1 MTRILIS
8 LFLAVNLLTADNGPL
23 FADEPA
29 AMSKTGE
36 PHTIISL
43 DQAIELIEKKHPDIH
58 LQEIVVRRAAEE
70 VSLATRAFLPDVDVD
85 YILSSASGGWG
96 LILTAAKLLQ
106 PVFSFRKLMTEKE
119 VKKILR
125 QKEEA
130 LIRYRE
136 QEVRQGVKELYVT
149 LLIQRELVR
158 ILGENEKR
166 GHESYQLIEI
176 HHQEGGLNNE
186 ELLKEKLAFET
197 ARSEARKAETWLRQ
211 SEFAFKKLL
220 GITQGDAVSL
230 EPVSGHDS
238 KAFPLSLEEC
248 LGVAYAKN
256 PIVKALLL
264 EEKAS
269 LKRLGIKEP
278 MLRADGVFL
287 GLGDVGGGI
296 FSGSPRFGFFGNLTL
311 YDWGKE
317 RLKKRILG
325 LGHSELRLKHEK
337 EFQAFES
344 QVVKSYFELKRLQ
357 NEIRVTGVRAE
368 LATETKRRS
377 EILSDAGRIRKKDL
391 LLNENEFVLE
401 RSGLWQKQLEYFLVW
416 ERLVK
421 DMGLSSLD
429 ELREV
434 TAQ

>member
-1 MTRILIS
+1 VTAFFVT
-8 LFLAVNLLTADNGPL
+8 LFLTAGILTSGAPFLSAAEAPVGPK
-23 FADEPA
+23 AQIE
-29 AMSKTGE
+29 
-36 PHTIISL
+36 ISL
-43 DQAIELIEKKHPDIH
+43 DRAIKLVEKTHPDIR
-58 LQEIVVRRAAEE
+58 LQEIAVRKAAEE
-70 VSLATRAFLPDVDVD
+70 VTLATRAFLPDVDVD
-85 YILSSASGGWG
+85 YIVSSASGGWG

-119 VKKILR
+119 VKKILK
-125 QKEEA
+125 QKEET
-130 LIRYRE
+130 LIHYRE
-136 QEVRQGVKELYVT
+136 QEVRHGVKELYVT

-166 GHESYQLIEI
+166 SDESYQLVEI
-176 HHQEGGLNNE
+176 HHQAGGLNNE
-186 ELLKEKLAFET
+186 ELLKEKLALET
-197 ARSEARKAETWLRQ
+197 ARSEARKAEAWLRQ

-220 GITQGDAVSL
+220 GIAQGDEISL

-238 KAFPLSLEEC
+238 KVFPLSLEEC

-269 LKRLGIKEP
+269 LKRLGIKES
-278 MLRADGVFL
+278 MFRSDGAFL
-287 GLGDVGGGI
+287 GLGEAGGSL
-296 FSGSPRFGFFGNLTL
+296 FSGSPRFGFLGNLTL

-344 QVVKSYFELKRLQ
+344 AIVKSYFDLERLQ
-357 NEIRVTGVRAE
+357 NEIAVTGVKSE
-368 LATETKRRS
+368 LASEAKRRS
-377 EILSDAGRIRKKDL
+377 EILNDAGRIRKKDFL
-391 LLNENEFVLE
+391 SRKNEFALE

-416 ERLVK
+416 ERLIK
-421 DMGLSSLD
+421 DIGLASLD

-434 TAQ
+434 TAR